1 MGLKYLVL
9 MGNTIEMNHLIISDE
24 NNNTVEHFLERKM
37 IKHCFKESIQI
48 AFQHQYHKENIQSI
62 SVILVNYNVTIEIS
76 YLKMMDYIVLKEVD
90 IIDPC

>member
-9 MGNTIEMNHLIISDE
+9 MGNTIEMNHLIILDE

-48 AFQHQYHKENIQSI
+48 AF
-62 SVILVNYNVTIEIS
+62 
-76 YLKMMDYIVLKEVD
+76 
-90 IIDPC
+90 